1 MEQNKTYTFG
11 TFRLDTAIQLLWCEE
26 KNVTLTPK
34 VYRLLL
40 YFLCH
45 TGRLISHEEL
55 FDAVWDGRIVDDSAL
70 RLTVNSL
77 RNALHDDSKS
87 PRYISTVSRRGYH
100 FLATVTVSACYLIAE
115 MSETNPLSYRPKVRK
130 FSDCIGYT
138 NELADLQAAFQKAS
152 NGERQLVFLNGE
164 QGIGKTALLDTF
176 LANVNHPQLAVLRA
190 RCVKMQG
197 VTEPFLPLLEA
208 LERHCRESYGKR
220 VIDRLNQLAPTWLY
234 QLLTVLNPDEIAVLL
249 TKVAHINTG
258 RMVREGVHFFETLS
272 NNTPLILI
280 LDNAHWS
287 DDFTL
292 DLFGFL
298 MFRCS
303 AANLLIIVSYRSCEN
318 EPAVQ
323 RIEQIQAELLT
334 RGLCQELRM
343 QKRCS

>member
-1 MEQNKTYTFG
+1 M
-11 TFRLDTAIQLLWCEE
+11 
-26 KNVTLTPK
+26 
-34 VYRLLL
+34 YRLLL

-45 TGRLISHEEL
+45 AGRLIFHEEL
-55 FDAVWDGRIVDDSAL
+55 FDAIWDGRIVDDSAL

-77 RNALHDDSKS
+77 CNALHDDSKS

-100 FLATVTVSACYLIAE
+100 FLATVTVTACYLIAE
-115 MSETNPLSYRPKVRK
+115 MSETNLLSYSPKIRK
-130 FSDCIGYT
+130 FSDCFEYT
-138 NELADLQAAFQKAS
+138 NELTDLQEAFQKAS
-152 NGERQLVFLNGE
+152 NGERHLVFLNGE

-176 LANVNHPQLAVLRA
+176 LAN
-190 RCVKMQG
+190 
-197 VTEPFLPLLEA
+197 
-208 LERHCRESYGKR
+208 SYGKS
-220 VIDRLNQLAPTWLY
+220 VIYRLNQLAPTWLY
-234 QLLTVLNPDEIAVLL
+234 QILTVLSPDEIAVLL

-303 AANLLIIVSYRSCEN
+303 VANLLIIISYRSCEN
-318 EPAVQ
+318 EPAVR
-323 RIEQIQAELLT
+323 RIEQIRAELLT

>member
-11 TFRLDTAIQLLWCEE
+11 IFRLDTATQLLWNQET
-26 KNVTLTPK
+26 KVKLTHK
-34 VYRLLL
+34 VYHLLL
-40 YFLCH
+40 YFLLH
-45 TGRLISHEEL
+45 SGRLISHEEL
-55 FDAVWDGRIVDDSAL
+55 FDSVWNGRIVDDSAL
-70 RLTVNSL
+70 RLAVNSL
-77 RNALHDDSKS
+77 RNVLHDKSKS
-87 PRYISTVSRRGYH
+87 PHYILTVCKRGYR
-100 FLATVTVSACYLIAE
+100 FLADVTVKECYLIAE
-115 MSETNPLSYRPKVRK
+115 ADENRPLHYRPQAQAP
-130 FSDCIGYT
+130 SASIEYT
-138 NELADLQAAFQKAS
+138 NELTDLQKAFQKAS
-152 NGERQLVFLNGE
+152 NGKRHLVFLTGE
-164 QGIGKTALLDTF
+164 QSTGKTALLDTF
-176 LANVNHPQLAVLRA
+176 LANINHPKLAVLRA

-234 QLLTVLNPDEIAVLL
+234 QLLTVLSPDEIAVLL

-258 RMVREGVHFFETLS
+258 RMMREGVHFFETLS

-303 AANLLIIVSYRSCEN
+303 TANLLIIISYRSCET

-343 QKRCS
+343 QKRCR